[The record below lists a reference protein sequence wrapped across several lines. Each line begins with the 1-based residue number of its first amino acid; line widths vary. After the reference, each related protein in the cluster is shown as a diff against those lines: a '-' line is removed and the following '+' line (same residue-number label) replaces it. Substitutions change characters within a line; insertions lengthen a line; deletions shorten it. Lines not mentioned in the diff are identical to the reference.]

1 MITILI
7 KEDLVSTLS
16 LITVEVLDGDFAS
29 RQAVIIK
36 NDPRQQ
42 ILSKSF
48 DKFDDADE
56 QFKLAINQSLFNGW
70 TVAYKGK
77 PLYG

>member
-7 KEDLVSTLS
+7 KKDLVSTLS
-16 LITVEVLDGDFAS
+16 LITIEVLDGDFVTQ
-29 RQAVIIK
+29 QAVVIK

-48 DKFDDADE
+48 DKLDDANR